1 MLYVYRVLAVGIW
14 LFFSSI
20 ALSKVGPVDNYDKAA
35 ACTNAP
41 KSADNNDSREI
52 NASQVMANFGFIE
65 TTGRAD
71 ETKRKQRQRRPPGR
85 GSGVQ

>member
-20 ALSKVGPVDNYDKAA
+20 ALSKVGPVDTYGKAA

-52 NASQVMANFGFIE
+52 NASQVMANLGVIGA
-65 TTGRAD
+65 TARAD
-71 ETKRKQRQRRPPGR
+71 ETKRKQRPRRQGR
-85 GSGVQ
+85 AGSVQ